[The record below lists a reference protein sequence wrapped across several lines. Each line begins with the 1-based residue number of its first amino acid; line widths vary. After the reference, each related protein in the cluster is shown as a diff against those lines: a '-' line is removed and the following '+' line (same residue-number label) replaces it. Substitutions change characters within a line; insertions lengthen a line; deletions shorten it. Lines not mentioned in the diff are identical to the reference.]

1 MGFKPPRSVKLTL
14 VLAGAWAGVGP
25 AAEYSRQRLSLQ
37 RFAWGF
43 NAKVWF
49 GGGPVGR
56 PAAVCV
62 HVVLPTKGG
71 LHR

>member
-1 MGFKPPRSVKLTL
+1 MGLKPPRSVKLTL
-14 VLAGAWAGVGP
+14 VLASAWAGVEP
-25 AAEYSRQRLSLQ
+25 EAEHSRRRLALQ
-37 RFAWGF
+37 WFAWGF

-62 HVVLPTKGG
+62 HVVLPAKGV
-71 LHR
+71 LNR